1 MTDNY
6 NIQLLLHNPKK
17 YASNI
22 SINLLIKLIKDSI
35 KHYESNEPIISDYIY
50 DIIYDVLKERDS
62 DNPIL
67 NQIGYKDTSD
77 KTELPFYMGSMT
89 KIKDISK
96 IQNWII
102 KYKGPNY
109 IVSSKLDGASALLEQ
124 KNGIT
129 KLYSRGNGIY
139 GRDISHL
146 LNHMIIPSF
155 NKNINI
161 NFCIRGELIMSKSN
175 FNKYSTKYSNSRSLI
190 NGIMNTKISSKENIS
205 KENISKENNIIKEI
219 ELVIFDVIYVND
231 KYDFYPEEQLKISTK
246 LGFKVCDN
254 EIISQSQLNNFGKEN
269 KIENSFILNLLMKY
283 RLNSEYDI
291 DGIIIT
297 ENKIHKRNINGNPN
311 YSFAFKSNGIGEI
324 TTVKNV
330 EWNISKH
337 GNLIPRISIEP
348 VLIDGVNIKYA
359 AGFNAKFI
367 VDNTIGLNSKVRIVR
382 SGDVIPFIIEIISKS
397 TEPIMPKIN
406 YYWNDTRVN
415 ILIDNKNCDVLKYK
429 KIVTFFQTLGFEN
442 LSGGIIKKL
451 IDAGYDSIKKIL
463 LITKQDIIV
472 IDGFKQT
479 LTNKLYNNI
488 HKIIDNPIP
497 LSKLMTASLCFGH
510 GFGTKKFDIIIDK
523 YPNILEYSDLSYEMI
538 EELNG
543 YSSKTA
549 QQFVDN
555 MHSFKSF
562 MKELQFIKIL
572 KPKKKKLIIVGG
584 LFENQNIV
592 LTGFRDEIITNFITK
607 HNGNIS
613 STINKKTK
621 LLITIDKDYYNSKID
636 TANLLGIE
644 IITKQAFLQKY
655 NL

>member
-6 NIQLLLHNPKK
+6 NIQLLLNNPKE

-22 SINLLIKLIKDSI
+22 SINLLVKLIKDSI

-62 DNPIL
+62 VNPIL
-67 NQIGYKDTSD
+67 NQIGYKDTND
-77 KTELPFYMGSMT
+77 KIELPFYMGSMN

-139 GRDISHL
+139 GRDITHL
-146 LNHMIIPSF
+146 INYMNIPSI
-155 NKNINI
+155 NKTI
-161 NFCIRGELIMSKSN
+161 NFCIRGELIMTKNN

-205 KENISKENNIIKEI
+205 KENIEIIKEI
-219 ELVIFDVIYVND
+219 DLVVFDVIYVND
-231 KYDFYPEEQLKISTK
+231 KYDFYPEEQMKISKK

-254 EIISQSQLNNFGKEN
+254 EIISQTQLNNFGKEN

-283 RLNSEYDI
+283 RMNSEYDI

-311 YSFAFKSNGIGEI
+311 YSFAFKSNGIGVI

-337 GNLIPRISIEP
+337 GNLIPRISIKP

-359 AGFNAKFI
+359 TGFNAKFI
-367 VDNTIGLNSKVRIVR
+367 VDNNIGLNSKVRIVR

-397 TEPIMPKIN
+397 SEPIMPKIN
-406 YYWNDTRVN
+406 YYWNETRVN

-463 LITKQDIIV
+463 LITKQEIIV

-479 LTNKLYNNI
+479 LTNKIFNNI
-488 HKIIDNPIP
+488 HKIIDSPIP

-510 GFGTKKFDIIIDK
+510 GFGIKKFDIIIDK

-538 EELNG
+538 KELDG
-543 YSSKTA
+543 YSKKTA

-555 MHSFKSF
+555 MLSFKLF
-562 MKELQFIKIL
+562 MDELDFIKIL
-572 KPKKKKLIIVGG
+572 KPKKKKFIIVGG

-592 LTGFRDEIITNFITK
+592 LTGFRDEIISNFITK
-607 HNGNIS
+607 QNGTIS

-621 LLITIDKDYYNSKID
+621 LLITIDKDYYNNKID

-644 IITKQAFLQKY
+644 IITKQAFLKKY
-655 NL
+655 NLL